1 MKNHIVPLLVL
12 ILLAVTAVCVVVS
25 VRNSRL
31 RGQVA
36 SLVSDVAS
44 ISAGQGVGFSEG
56 VTFWPPLGDRDYW
69 QIRVTTQ
76 TMEDPG
82 LLARVQG
89 DLDRVQRTLLSDPN
103 GRTPLGRILHSDVRT
118 AILPEDTWL
127 WNQPAPLPFKPP
139 GGPIPSLL
147 PRDGDEG

>member
-1 MKNHIVPLLVL
+1 MKKYILPLLVL

-76 TMEDPG
+76 AMEDPG
-82 LLARVQG
+82 LLVKVQR

-103 GRTPLGRILHSDVRT
+103 GRTPLGRILHSDVRSVV
-118 AILPEDTWL
+118 LPEDTWL
-127 WNQPAPLPFKPP
+127 WNQ
-139 GGPIPSLL
+139 
-147 PRDGDEG
+147 

>member
-1 MKNHIVPLLVL
+1 MKNHILPLLVL

-56 VTFWPPLGDRDYW
+56 VTFWPPLGVRDYW

-76 TMEDPG
+76 AMEDPG
-82 LLARVQG
+82 LLVKVQR

-103 GRTPLGRILHSDVRT
+103 GRTPLGRILHSDVRSVV
-118 AILPEDTWL
+118 LPEDTWL
-127 WNQPAPLPFKPP
+127 WNQ
-139 GGPIPSLL
+139 
-147 PRDGDEG
+147 

>member
-1 MKNHIVPLLVL
+1 MKNHILPLLVL

-82 LLARVQG
+82 LLVKVQR
-89 DLDRVQRTLLSDPN
+89 DLDRVQKTLLSDPN

-118 AILPEDTWL
+118 AILPEDAWL
-127 WNQPAPLPFKPP
+127 WNQPAPVTSP
-139 GGPIPSLL
+139 
-147 PRDGDEG
+147 